1 MSSPVSW
8 AVAQERRL
16 RQSGPGVAQGEI
28 ESFDE
33 GGVERARQSEGLET
47 LGEMG
52 QVAPTH
58 EAFDE
63 LELATA
69 IGLFDLTLEQIES
82 DLPTG
87 LAGGGSVDQWPKWA
101 DRA

>member
-1 MSSPVSW
+1 M
-8 AVAQERRL
+8 
-16 RQSGPGVAQGEI
+16 RQVTEA
-28 ESFDE
+28 
-33 GGVERARQSEGLET
+33 
-47 LGEMG
+47 
-52 QVAPTH
+52 H
-58 EAFDE
+58 EVFDE